1 MVSELKGSTAVAS
14 APPANWSGADLAAPE
29 TEAPA
34 ALERD
39 APAALGRDGLSLS
52 PRSPGL
58 PPVSLRPAARPLAT
72 AFSRTVGVSSV
83 PAAAQTSAPA
93 EASKPKGFFDTLVSI
108 LKTILDLL
116 LAPFRLLLGIFGIG
130 SSGKASHKLSA
141 AEKANGRPISLT
153 AAQSPDTGA
162 FGPYRFNRYQI
173 KLPTRDGRVTSADL
187 YVPEGQG
194 PFPSLIHSYGLGGS
208 REKHAG
214 TASHYASW
222 GMVVIVPTLP
232 HGSSATAENAQE
244 VAGWVQWVHSRPP
257 DLPANLLLDKGVGL
271 SGHSFGGL
279 TSVLAA
285 DTPGVG
291 AVVALDPA
299 DQNGIG
305 KRAAGAIGAPSAFI
319 MGERSLVNQFGNGND
334 IYAAAR
340 GDKQRLKVKG
350 AGHTD
355 FENSQTDGAKNAAN
369 ETAMRFATGFMLY
382 KLTGRPE
389 YAAYARGGAEVQSEA
404 RQKLIEAD

>member
-222 GMVVIVPTLP
+222 GMVVIVPTL
-232 HGSSATAENAQE
+232 
-244 VAGWVQWVHSRPP
+244 
-257 DLPANLLLDKGVGL
+257 
-271 SGHSFGGL
+271 
-279 TSVLAA
+279 
-285 DTPGVG
+285 
-291 AVVALDPA
+291 
-299 DQNGIG
+299 
-305 KRAAGAIGAPSAFI
+305 
-319 MGERSLVNQFGNGND
+319 
-334 IYAAAR
+334 
-340 GDKQRLKVKG
+340 
-350 AGHTD
+350 
-355 FENSQTDGAKNAAN
+355 
-369 ETAMRFATGFMLY
+369 
-382 KLTGRPE
+382 
-389 YAAYARGGAEVQSEA
+389 
-404 RQKLIEAD
+404 